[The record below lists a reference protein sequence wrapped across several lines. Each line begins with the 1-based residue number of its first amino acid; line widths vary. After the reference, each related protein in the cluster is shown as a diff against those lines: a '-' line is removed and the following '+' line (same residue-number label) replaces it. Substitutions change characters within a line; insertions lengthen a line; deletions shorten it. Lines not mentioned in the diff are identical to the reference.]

1 MNAVFKNRALGVA
14 FVLLMLAGVWAVN
27 GVFTQ
32 KFTDFAKVS
41 LKTDHIGLQ
50 LPSNA
55 DVKVRGE
62 IIGQVLETKTATSGA
77 VLTLG
82 LDPSKIGSIPEN
94 VSAQIIPKTLFGE
107 KYVSLVIPT
116 QPASA
121 ALHRGQTIT
130 QTNLPIEVEKVLTD
144 IYPLLRTV
152 QPAEINYTLNALATA
167 LEGRG
172 DDLGE
177 NLQILNSYLKK
188 FNPKLPQLI
197 ADLKLLGTVSD
208 TYADVMPE
216 LAATL
221 RNSVTTGNTLLDK
234 EERLHAFFKDVSS
247 FSDTARGFLNTNG
260 DNIVQLGQVSEP
272 QLALFRKYSP
282 EFPCMLGAIVK
293 QAPLLAQTYR
303 GFTLHINLNTLPKQP
318 KDYGPADKPVYG
330 AASGPY
336 CGTMPN
342 VPYTH
347 AKGNRVPEPPD
358 FNDGTPK
365 PAKRAATGFDR
376 VLVSGTPREKAVM
389 VPLTAPVLGV
399 PADRVSDISTLLFGP
414 LARGSEVNM
423 R

>member
-1 MNAVFKNRALGVA
+1 MRAVFKNRVLGVA
-14 FVLLMLAGVWAVN
+14 FIFLMLAGVWAVN
-27 GVFTQ
+27 GVFTK

-62 IIGQVLETKTATSGA
+62 IIGEVVETKTSPDGA
-77 VLTLG
+77 ILTLG
-82 LDPSKIGSIPEN
+82 LDPKKIGSIPQN
-94 VSAQIIPKTLFGE
+94 VSASIIPKTLFGE

-116 QPASA
+116 QPSASA
-121 ALHRGQTIT
+121 LRRGDTIGQTK
-130 QTNLPIEVEKVLTD
+130 LPIEVEKVLTD
-144 IYPLLRTV
+144 FYPLLRTV
-152 QPAEINYTLNALATA
+152 QPAELNYTLNAMATA

-172 DDLGE
+172 DMLGE

-188 FNPKLPQLI
+188 FNPQVPQLI

-221 RNSVTTGNTLLDK
+221 RNSVKTGNTLLGR
-234 EERLHAFFKDVSS
+234 EQRLHTFFRDVSS
-247 FSDTARGFLNTNG
+247 FSDTARGFLNVNG
-260 DNIVQLGQVSEP
+260 DNIVKLGRVSEP
-272 QLALFRKYSP
+272 QLALYRKYAP
-282 EFPCMLGAIVK
+282 EFPCMLGSMVK
-293 QAPLLAQTYR
+293 EVPMLAQTYR
-303 GFTLHINLNTLPKQP
+303 GFVLHIDLNVLKKQP
-318 KDYGPADKPVYG
+318 KDYGPSDVPVYG
-330 AASGPY
+330 DKRGPY

-347 AKGNRVPEPPD
+347 APGNRVPEPPD
-358 FNDGTPK
+358 FRDGTPK

-376 VLVSGTPREKAVM
+376 VVVTGTPQEKAVM
-389 VPLTAPVLGV
+389 VPLAAPVLGV
-399 PADRVSDISTLLFGP
+399 PADEVNDISTLLFGP
-414 LARGSEVNM
+414 LARGSEVSM